1 MLQLTPE
8 AALRIQHLRPT
19 YLPHHQILRISRY
32 DRRRGGPARLSFV
45 AVAREGDQIGESQGI
60 QMCVG
65 QEFADRLSGMMLDV
79 RDGDSGDFRI
89 RRDVPE

>member
-8 AALRIQHLRPT
+8 AALRIQHLQPT
-19 YLPHHQILRISRY
+19 YLPLHQILR
-32 DRRRGGPARLSFV
+32 PARLSFV

-79 RDGDSGDFRI
+79 RDNDSGDFRI
-89 RRDVPE
+89 RPDVPK